1 MPWTNVISDLN
12 SEEIVKI
19 FYKKELQKL
28 NQKVIRRKVIKTK
41 DDKKAMLNGKAT
53 IILLTVG
60 LMKKTYCK

>member
-28 NQKVIRRKVIKTK
+28 NQKVIRRKVIKIK